1 MQIFEFIMLACF
13 GLSWPISVYKSIKS
27 KSTQGKSI
35 VFIIAIIIGYISGI
49 IGKIVNNQLTYV
61 LIIYCFN
68 LIVVSVDLVLFFINY
83 QNEKKNLE
91 KNDRENIRL
100 QIELVYP
107 EENIYVSVMYSEI
120 THFYKF

>member
-49 IGKIVNNQLTYV
+49 IGKIVNHQLTYV

-68 LIVVSVDLVLFFINY
+68 LIVVSVDLVLFFINRK
-83 QNEKKNLE
+83 NEKKILE
-91 KNDRENIRL
+91 NGSK
-100 QIELVYP
+100 
-107 EENIYVSVMYSEI
+107 
-120 THFYKF
+120 

>member
-49 IGKIVNNQLTYV
+49 IGKIANHQLTYV

-68 LIVVSVDLVLFFINY
+68 LIVVSVDLVLFFINRK
-83 QNEKKNLE
+83 NEKKILE
-91 KNDRENIRL
+91 KGGI
-100 QIELVYP
+100 Q
-107 EENIYVSVMYSEI
+107 
-120 THFYKF
+120 

>member
-1 MQIFEFIMLACF
+1 MQLFEFIMLACF

-49 IGKIVNNQLTYV
+49 IGKIVNHQLTYV

-68 LIVVSVDLVLFFINY
+68 LIVVSVDLVLFFINRK
-83 QNEKKNLE
+83 NEKKILE
-91 KNDRENIRL
+91 KGGI
-100 QIELVYP
+100 Q
-107 EENIYVSVMYSEI
+107 
-120 THFYKF
+120 

>member
-49 IGKIVNNQLTYV
+49 IGKIVNHQLTYV

-68 LIVVSVDLVLFFINY
+68 LIVVSVDLVLFFINRK
-83 QNEKKNLE
+83 NEKKILE
-91 KNDRENIRL
+91 KGGI
-100 QIELVYP
+100 
-107 EENIYVSVMYSEI
+107 
-120 THFYKF
+120 

>member
-49 IGKIVNNQLTYV
+49 IGKIVNHQLTYV

-68 LIVVSVDLVLFFINY
+68 LIVVSVDLVLFFINRK
-83 QNEKKNLE
+83 NEKKILE
-91 KNDRENIRL
+91 TGGI
-100 QIELVYP
+100 Q
-107 EENIYVSVMYSEI
+107 
-120 THFYKF
+120 

>member
-49 IGKIVNNQLTYV
+49 IGKIVNHQLTYV

-68 LIVVSVDLVLFFINY
+68 LIVVSFDLVLFFINRK
-83 QNEKKNLE
+83 NEKKIL
-91 KNDRENIRL
+91 
-100 QIELVYP
+100 
-107 EENIYVSVMYSEI
+107 
-120 THFYKF
+120 

>member
-13 GLSWPISVYKSIKS
+13 GLSWPISVYKSMKS

-49 IGKIVNNQLTYV
+49 IGKIVNHQLTYV

-68 LIVVSVDLVLFFINY
+68 LIVVSVDLVLFFINRK
-83 QNEKKNLE
+83 NEKKILE
-91 KNDRENIRL
+91 KGGI
-100 QIELVYP
+100 Q
-107 EENIYVSVMYSEI
+107 
-120 THFYKF
+120 

>member
-49 IGKIVNNQLTYV
+49 IGKIVNLQLTYV

-68 LIVVSVDLVLFFINY
+68 LIVVSVDLVLFFINRK
-83 QNEKKNLE
+83 NEKKILE
-91 KNDRENIRL
+91 NGGI
-100 QIELVYP
+100 Q
-107 EENIYVSVMYSEI
+107 
-120 THFYKF
+120 

>member
-1 MQIFEFIMLACF
+1 MQIVEFIMLACF

-49 IGKIVNNQLTYV
+49 IGKIVNHQLTYV

-68 LIVVSVDLVLFFINY
+68 LIVVSVDLVLFFINR
-83 QNEKKNLE
+83 KNDNKILE
-91 KNDRENIRL
+91 KGGI
-100 QIELVYP
+100 Q
-107 EENIYVSVMYSEI
+107 
-120 THFYKF
+120 